1 MTECLVNDVPIPVE
15 IRPETWG
22 ELLDTLDQS
31 LGRERRVVT
40 AVRFDG
46 VDEPSFREPAHAVR
60 PLQPVA
66 VVAVDAPEASRLLDD
81 ALAAAAGSLPSLADG
96 ARVAAAAYRR
106 DAGDAHPQ
114 LASLMAAI
122 QSLVALTAATA
133 AAARVSRGDGRS
145 ADAAAGPACPSVE
158 AAVATLVDRHSQ
170 GDWPGVADALEHDLA
185 AAVLDWGQV
194 LDTIRQEAA

>member
-15 IRPETWG
+15 NRPETWG
-22 ELLDTLDQS
+22 ELLDALDQS
-31 LGRERRVVT
+31 LGRDRRVVT

-46 VDEPSFREPAHAVR
+46 VDAPSFREPAQAVR

-66 VVAVDAPEASRLLDD
+66 VVEVDAVEASRLLDD
-81 ALAAAAGSLPSLADG
+81 ALTAAAGSLPSLADG
-96 ARVAAAAYRR
+96 ARVTAAAYRR

-114 LASLMAAI
+114 LASLMEAI

-133 AAARVSRGDGRS
+133 TAARVSRGD
-145 ADAAAGPACPSVE
+145 ADAAAPPACPSVE
-158 AAVATLVDRHSQ
+158 AAVATLVDRHSH

-185 AAVLDWGQV
+185 AAVLDWGHV
-194 LDTIRQEAA
+194 LDAIRQEAA